1 MTSTVETRVLELLC
15 SRLCHELISP
25 VSAISN
31 GLELMGDDPG
41 DMLGEITALLRHS
54 SSQASQRLKFYR
66 IAYGLGGE
74 AEDSLGLND
83 AGELVSGI
91 AEEAKVTVSWPD
103 GADALGRVAV
113 KVLLNTALMAIEAL
127 PRGGGINAVV
137 SAGSDLDIT
146 ISATGEGA
154 QLWQESIAALEA
166 GAGVDAL
173 TPRSVQAY
181 FTRHLVDAAGGS
193 FSYDTDAGGTVT
205 LKARL
210 PVNRSSP

>member
-1 MTSTVETRVLELLC
+1 MTGTVETRVLELLC

-25 VSAISN
+25 VSAIGN

-41 DMLGEITALLRHS
+41 DMLGEIIALLRQS

-66 IAYGLGGE
+66 IAYGLGGDAVE
-74 AEDSLGLND
+74 SMGLTD
-83 AGELVSGI
+83 VGAFVRGI
-91 AEEAKVTVSWPD
+91 AEEAKITLSWPD
-103 GADALGRVAV
+103 GADALGRAAV
-113 KVLLNTALMAIEAL
+113 KVLLNAALMAIEAL
-127 PRGGGINAVV
+127 PRGGEVKTVV

-181 FTRHLVDAAGGS
+181 FTRHLADAAGGS
-193 FSYDTDAGGTVT
+193 FSYDTDTADTVT

-210 PVNRSSP
+210 PAAG

>member
-25 VSAISN
+25 VTAISN

-41 DMLGEITALLRHS
+41 DMVGDILALLGHS
-54 SSQASQRLKFYR
+54 SLQASQRLKFYR
-66 IAYGLGGE
+66 VAYGYGGE
-74 AEDSLGLND
+74 AAESMGLTE
-83 AGELVSGI
+83 AGAYVRGI

-103 GADALGRVAV
+103 GADALGRGAV

-127 PRGGGINAVV
+127 PRGGGINVVV
-137 SAGSDLDIT
+137 STGSELDIT
-146 ISATGEGA
+146 ITATGEGA
-154 QLWQESIAALEA
+154 QLWQESIAALDA
-166 GAGVDAL
+166 GAETDAL

-181 FTRHLVDAAGGS
+181 FTRHLAETAGGS
-193 FSYDTDAGGTVT
+193 FGYHAGVAGTIT

-210 PVNRSSP
+210 PVAG